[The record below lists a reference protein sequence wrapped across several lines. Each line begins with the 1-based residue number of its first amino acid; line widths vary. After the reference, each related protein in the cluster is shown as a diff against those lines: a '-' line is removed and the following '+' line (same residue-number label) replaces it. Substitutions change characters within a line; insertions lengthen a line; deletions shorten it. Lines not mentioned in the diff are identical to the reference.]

1 MAYYIGTNK
10 SELEAYNTLV
20 VEGEGYDGVYTT
32 NWASIIEHPNGVDF
46 AIVKHPNYEAELTIE
61 ESLGSDW
68 YPEEII

>member
-1 MAYYIGTNK
+1 MAYYTSTTR

-32 NWASIIEHPNGVDF
+32 DWASIIEHPNGTDY
-46 AIVKHPNYEAELTIE
+46 AILKHDNYEADLTIE

-68 YPEEII
+68 YPEEL